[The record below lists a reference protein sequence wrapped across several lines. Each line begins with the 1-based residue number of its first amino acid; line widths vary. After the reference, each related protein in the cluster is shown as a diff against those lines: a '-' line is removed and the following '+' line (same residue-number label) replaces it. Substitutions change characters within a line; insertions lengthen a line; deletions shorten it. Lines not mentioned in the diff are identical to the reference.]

1 MSQEEK
7 IEQIIEHFEKIQ
19 KPGNLLK
26 TWLPII
32 ILSFQFI
39 LGAWY
44 LSRYTYKIEEYIQ
57 QSENERIELRED
69 LDVVIDYMEDSA
81 GYNHKNYKRL
91 IEWQKN
97 WKEYQKKKGTRGA
110 NNEAVKEL
118 LAKKKPGNNLD

>member
-69 LDVVIDYMEDSA
+69 LDVVIEYMEDSA
-81 GYNHKNYKRL
+81 GYNHKDYKRL

-97 WKEYQKKKGTRGA
+97 WRDYQKKRGTRGA
-110 NNEAVKEL
+110 TDCLENKL
-118 LAKKKPGNNLD
+118 IAKKITK